1 MESEIK
7 CSNKKHSEI
16 NAIRFCPECN
26 TYLCNKCLN
35 YHSELHEDHKVY
47 NIDTKIQDIFTG
59 ICKESNHKAP
69 LEFYCKSHNKL
80 CCSSCLSKLKG
91 KESGQHSNC
100 EVCLIEEIK
109 EEKKV
114 KLNENLKYM
123 EDIGKKIE
131 ELINEL
137 KNIFKNISESK
148 EAIKLKI
155 AKVFTNIRNVIN
167 NREDELL
174 LEVDNIYNK
183 IYFKED
189 LIKKGEKIP
198 NQIKLYKE
206 KGELLNKDWENDNKL
221 NNVINDCITIE
232 NNINNIKEINESIIK
247 YKSEIN
253 TIKFLPEEDNLINE
267 FLGKIKNFGEIINEE
282 ESNFHF
288 KFKEGNN
295 YIISN
300 NGLVATKNKGDD
312 DWNCVFV
319 GDREIPKNRISKWKI
334 KINTDVRY
342 NCTYDLFVGIGP
354 NQFNGILF
362 DECWSICKNGT
373 EGVCFYMQ
381 KQFIAFKNY
390 KNKIKKDDI
399 IEVIVDRKL
408 GNLSFCVNDFNCG
421 IVWTAIPK
429 EESLYPTIVL
439 YEQNHSIE
447 LV

>member
-16 NAIRFCPECN
+16 NAIRFCPDCN

-91 KESGQHSNC
+91 KENGQHSNC

-109 EEKKV
+109 EEKKI

-174 LEVDNIYNK
+174 LEIDNI
-183 IYFKED
+183 
-189 LIKKGEKIP
+189 
-198 NQIKLYKE
+198 
-206 KGELLNKDWENDNKL
+206 
-221 NNVINDCITIE
+221 
-232 NNINNIKEINESIIK
+232 
-247 YKSEIN
+247 
-253 TIKFLPEEDNLINE
+253 
-267 FLGKIKNFGEIINEE
+267 
-282 ESNFHF
+282 
-288 KFKEGNN
+288 
-295 YIISN
+295 
-300 NGLVATKNKGDD
+300 
-312 DWNCVFV
+312 
-319 GDREIPKNRISKWKI
+319 
-334 KINTDVRY
+334 
-342 NCTYDLFVGIGP
+342 
-354 NQFNGILF
+354 FN
-362 DECWSICKNGT
+362 
-373 EGVCFYMQ
+373 
-381 KQFIAFKNY
+381 KQFIEEHR
-390 KNKIKKDDI
+390 KITK
-399 IEVIVDRKL
+399 
-408 GNLSFCVNDFNCG
+408 
-421 IVWTAIPK
+421 
-429 EESLYPTIVL
+429 
-439 YEQNHSIE
+439 
-447 LV
+447 